1 MPDWSPSSTP
11 AWNPS
16 SHTPLASRD
25 DYWTHRASPPLEP
38 DTRTPLPGPSHD
50 ILKPSIQHLL
60 LDSRLLGIQLK
71 VVVTGGKFR
80 EKEMLASLALVDGQL
95 SLRHKAYN
103 TSQFL
108 SPDWVS
114 PKHPNPTRDNG
125 LLVVIKGE
133 HCGKHVRRI
142 HHQYENGDPIILLA
156 VVKKNEDAANT
167 LTGEQLQLDPGHL
180 CIGAETKEEK
190 RHNESLMTTFREAHR
205 TIGRAK

>member
-1 MPDWSPSSTP
+1 
-11 AWNPS
+11 
-16 SHTPLASRD
+16 
-25 DYWTHRASPPLEP
+25 
-38 DTRTPLPGPSHD
+38 
-50 ILKPSIQHLL
+50 
-60 LDSRLLGIQLK
+60 
-71 VVVTGGKFR
+71 
-80 EKEMLASLALVDGQL
+80 MLASLALVDGQL

-190 RHNESLMTTFREAHR
+190 RHNESLMTMFREAHR